1 MLLLNKQMTTNY
13 RKEWFNWVAKTR
25 KRLSTKKKPC
35 SHKEAMAKA
44 SITWPKEKAKLER
57 RARRAAKQEAKVKAK
72 TVEPS
77 SPPETHTADE

>member
-1 MLLLNKQMTTNY
+1 MLNMPNY

-25 KRLSTKKKPC
+25 KKLGTKKKPC

-57 RARRAAKQEAKVKAK
+57 RAKAKRAIKAK

>member
-1 MLLLNKQMTTNY
+1 MPNY

-25 KRLSTKKKPC
+25 KKLGTKKKPC

-57 RARRAAKQEAKVKAK
+57 KAKREAKKVTKEK

-77 SPPETHTADE
+77 SQSETHTADE

>member
-1 MLLLNKQMTTNY
+1 MPNY

-25 KRLSTKKKPC
+25 KKLSTKKKPC

-57 RARRAAKQEAKVKAK
+57 RAKREAKKVAKQEK

-77 SPPETHTADE
+77 SLSETHTADE

>member
-1 MLLLNKQMTTNY
+1 MLDHKHTMTTNY

-25 KRLSTKKKPC
+25 KKLSTKKKPC

-57 RARRAAKQEAKVKAK
+57 KARRAAKLKAK

-77 SPPETHTADE
+77 SPPETRTADE

>member
-1 MLLLNKQMTTNY
+1 MPNY

-25 KRLSTKKKPC
+25 KKLSTKKKPC

-57 RARRAAKQEAKVKAK
+57 KAKREAKKVAKQEK

-77 SPPETHTADE
+77 SLSETHTADE

>member
-44 SITWPKEKAKLER
+44 RITWPKEKAKLER
-57 RARRAAKQEAKVKAK
+57 RAGGEAGGQSQSENRRAQFPTGDA
-72 TVEPS
+72 
-77 SPPETHTADE
+77 HGR

>member
-1 MLLLNKQMTTNY
+1 MTTNY

-25 KRLSTKKKPC
+25 KRLSTKPC

-57 RARRAAKQEAKVKAK
+57 RAKRAAKQEAKVKAK

-77 SPPETHTADE
+77 SLPETHTADE

>member
-1 MLLLNKQMTTNY
+1 MPNY

-25 KRLSTKKKPC
+25 KKLSTKKKPC

-57 RARRAAKQEAKVKAK
+57 KARRAAKLKAK

>member
-1 MLLLNKQMTTNY
+1 MTTNY

-25 KRLSTKKKPC
+25 KKLSTKKKPC

-57 RARRAAKQEAKVKAK
+57 RAKRMMKAAVKVK

-77 SPPETHTADE
+77 SLPETHTADE

>member
-1 MLLLNKQMTTNY
+1 MTTNY

-25 KRLSTKKKPC
+25 KKLSTKKKPC

-57 RARRAAKQEAKVKAK
+57 KARRAAKLKAK

>member
-1 MLLLNKQMTTNY
+1 MNY
-13 RKEWFNWVAKTR
+13 RKEWFNYVAKTR
-25 KRLSTKKKPC
+25 KKLSTKKKPC

-57 RARRAAKQEAKVKAK
+57 KAKREAKKAIKAK
-72 TVEPS
+72 TVESS

>member
-1 MLLLNKQMTTNY
+1 MPNY

-25 KRLSTKKKPC
+25 KKLSTKKKPC

-57 RARRAAKQEAKVKAK
+57 KAKREAKRVVKEK

-77 SPPETHTADE
+77 SLSETLPADE